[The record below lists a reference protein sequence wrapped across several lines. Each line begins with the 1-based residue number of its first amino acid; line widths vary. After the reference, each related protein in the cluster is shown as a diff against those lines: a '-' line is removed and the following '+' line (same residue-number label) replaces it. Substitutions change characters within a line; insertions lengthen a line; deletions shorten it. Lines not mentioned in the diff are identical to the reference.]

1 MRPAGRSAASAGR
14 HSRSARPHQGELVV
28 VSAHKV
34 VGDMAQAGLL
44 RMIGTIAVILP
55 AVALIQ
61 VLANAHDYRQ
71 PAAVIAVWLAVLG
84 AAAWLTPRMRAHVLS
99 AAETA
104 AAIAIAIAAVTV
116 VGAERQGDVMPGSV
130 DLAILGT
137 LWLLVVVVMSV
148 PLWVS

>member
-1 MRPAGRSAASAGR
+1 M
-14 HSRSARPHQGELVV
+14 
-28 VSAHKV
+28 VSPHKV
-34 VGDMAQAGLL
+34 VGDIAEAGLL

-84 AAAWLTPRMRAHVLS
+84 AAAWLAPRMRARVLS

-104 AAIAIAIAAVTV
+104 AAIAIAIAAVAV
-116 VGAERQGDVMPGSV
+116 VGAGALRRASCREALTWPSWARSGC
-130 DLAILGT
+130 
-137 LWLLVVVVMSV
+137 W
-148 PLWVS
+148 WWWC